1 MARETFQR
9 RSSWAF
15 VLSAGWVL
23 TWASSSFGQDV
34 PLGANRW
41 DYWSGTATVSDCLPP
56 KIPVPPTTRP
66 EPAAPPRPLEPNLP
80 VERFAAIGGETVALA
95 DRSAVGYIDPA
106 IPRSQIRVRYDDM
119 LNDTRPDRAE
129 FLYAKFGFF
138 ATPASLSI
146 AGVPSDPHAKGP
158 RGPDGDVNLQEL
170 STYLEA
176 ALDPR
181 LSIFVD
187 LPVRFVHP
195 IGLARHAGFSDMSAG
210 FKYAFLYQDNQVAT
224 FQLRTYIPTGD
235 SALWLGN
242 NHVALEPGLLFFR
255 GLTDRLSFEGELK
268 DWIPIGGSDFAG
280 NIINYGAGL
289 SYRLF
294 DWGKGHVS
302 PVAEFV
308 GWTVL
313 DGKESVVFSR
323 TSVQI
328 KEAGGDTIVNAK
340 VGARIWFGQHN
351 DLYVGY
357 GRALTGPVWYKD
369 IFRLEYR
376 LGF

>member
-1 MARETFQR
+1 
-9 RSSWAF
+9 
-15 VLSAGWVL
+15 
-23 TWASSSFGQDV
+23 
-34 PLGANRW
+34 
-41 DYWSGTATVSDCLPP
+41 
-56 KIPVPPTTRP
+56 
-66 EPAAPPRPLEPNLP
+66 
-80 VERFAAIGGETVALA
+80 LA

-106 IPRSQIRVRYDDM
+106 IPRTQIRVRYDDA
-119 LNDTRPDRAE
+119 LHDPRPDRAE

-138 ATPASLSI
+138 ATPASLTI
-146 AGVPSDPHAKGP
+146 AGVPPDPHAKGP
-158 RGPDGDVNLQEL
+158 HGPDGDVNFQEL

-181 LSIFVD
+181 FSIFVD
-187 LPVRFVHP
+187 LPVRFVNP
-195 IGLARHAGFSDMSAG
+195 NGLARREGFSDMSAG
-210 FKYAFLYQDNQVAT
+210 FKYAFLYQENQVAT
-224 FQLRTYIPTGD
+224 FQFRTYAPTGD

-242 NHVALEPGLLFFR
+242 NHVTLEPGLLLYR

-268 DWIPIGGSDFAG
+268 DWIPIGGSNFAG
-280 NIINYGAGL
+280 NIVNYGAGV

-313 DGKESVVFSR
+313 NGKESVVFSR
-323 TSVQI
+323 THVQVQ
-328 KEAGGDTIVNAK
+328 EAGGDTIVNAK
-340 VGARIWFGQHN
+340 VGARLWFGPHN